1 MNIDQLVRDADPAAE
16 VIIPG
21 PDSPL
26 ARQSFERKLASRS
39 GHRPAPRRVAV
50 PIGIGAAVAA
60 AAAAITLV
68 TSVTPGVPVSPAAAA
83 VLNQAAAAAA
93 RQKPLVLGPGE
104 YLYTETRS
112 LAGGSAIVGNNGSG
126 GVYYPQYT
134 QVDQSWLTSRGLG
147 KAVRT
152 VVSPVTFADGTRK
165 IWIKAGRPKIYDQS
179 PAVNWYTVPKPE
191 SDSGM
196 SLPGIAGFP
205 LENVSNLPTDPA
217 ALAQLIQHG
226 KTGLADVNADVDDP
240 SSPAGMFLAAS
251 EILSHPVGAT
261 PALRSALFK
270 VMAEQPG
277 IKLIGRT
284 TTRTGRTGI
293 GLMMDRTGGAYKII
307 IAPASGEILEDD
319 TYLHGVIVGWTEY
332 LNTAVVHKVGQLPHT

>member
-39 GHRPAPRRVAV
+39 GRRPAPRRVAV

-68 TSVTPGVPVSPAAAA
+68 TSVTPGVPVSPAVAA

-112 LAGGSAIVGNNGSG
+112 LATPQWILGNNGSG
-126 GVYYPQYT
+126 GEYLPRYT

-165 IWIKAGRPKIYDQS
+165 IWIKAGRPKIYDQN

-191 SDSGM
+191 KDSGM
-196 SLPGIAGFP
+196 SWPGNVGFP

-217 ALAQLIQHG
+217 ALAQLIQHR
-226 KTGLADVNADVDDP
+226 KTGLADVNADVEDP

-251 EILSHPVGAT
+251 EILGQDPVGAT

-293 GLMMDRTGGAYKII
+293 ALMSPGEANKII

-319 TYLHGVIVGWTEY
+319 TYDHGVIVGWTEY